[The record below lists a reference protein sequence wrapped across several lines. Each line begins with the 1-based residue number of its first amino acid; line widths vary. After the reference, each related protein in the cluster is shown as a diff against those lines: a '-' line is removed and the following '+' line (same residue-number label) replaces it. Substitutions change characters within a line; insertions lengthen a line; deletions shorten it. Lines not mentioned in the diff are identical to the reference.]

1 MQAVKYIDISY
12 QPLTIK
18 FYGEQN
24 VDTCKYIKTYTA
36 KLFKA

>member
-18 FYGEQN
+18 YGEQN